1 MHGIREQV
9 VGAALAEITVILRRV
24 LRDPNLEIATDT
36 RFEDFADWDAMDL
49 ISVVA
54 EVECRFELQFEV
66 VDIDRLTT
74 VGDLLRMVSAKQAL
88 AAA

>member
-1 MHGIREQV
+1 M
-9 VGAALAEITVILRRV
+9 GAPLAEIAVILRKV
-24 LRDPNLEIATDT
+24 LRDHDLEIAADT

>member
-1 MHGIREQV
+1 MGV
-9 VGAALAEITVILRRV
+9 PLAEIAVILRRV
-24 LRDPNLEIATDT
+24 LRDHDLEIAPDT
-36 RFEDFADWDAMDL
+36 RFEDLADWDAMDL

-54 EVECRFELQFEV
+54 EIECRFELQFEV

-74 VGDLLRMVSAKQAL
+74 VGDLLCMVSAKQAL